1 MLALVHVDV
10 FLYLLV
16 ILQVPTKQIM
26 HMYYLTMIITL
37 WGFIFLSW
45 RVILNVSLWA
55 KFPLCPFKA
64 FFAQDISITFGNY
77 RRPGQ
82 IKVEKST
89 DFGATFTPWHYL
101 VTPPA
106 SSQCSRQFRVEA
118 QSVISR
124 VNQVLCTEYAEYV
137 PLEFNETVSNRHGE

>member
-1 MLALVHVDV
+1 MRNEDV
-10 FLYLLV
+10 RNHLKHF
-16 ILQVPTKQIM
+16 
-26 HMYYLTMIITL
+26 II
-37 WGFIFLSW
+37 
-45 RVILNVSLWA
+45 WA
-55 KFPLCPFKA
+55 NFTLCPFKA

-106 SSQCSRQFRVEA
+106 SIQCRRQFRVEA
-118 QSVISR
+118 QSVITR
-124 VNQVLCTEYAEYV
+124 VDQVLCTEYTEYV
-137 PLEFNETVSNRHGE
+137 PQEFNETVSNRHGEYRVVIRFS